1 VSLGAIFFEVNAAE
15 ARVDND
21 FSPWKRDSGQIVEAM
36 AEKSAKKK
44 PKKPADA
51 SVLGS
56 LPSSRPARLGGDRR
70 AGAPRTRATKPK
82 AAAKPP
88 ATATKPPAAKPKV
101 AAKPK
106 AAPTSAPPA
115 GWQVPSEPDQR
126 RDGGPAELVTTA
138 VQAAGELAQIGL
150 TVGGQILKRAAGRL
164 PRP

>member
-1 VSLGAIFFEVNAAE
+1 
-15 ARVDND
+15 
-21 FSPWKRDSGQIVEAM
+21 M

-70 AGAPRTRATKPK
+70 AGAPRTRATKP
-82 AAAKPP
+82 P
-88 ATATKPPAAKPKV
+88 ATATKPPAAKPK
-101 AAKPK
+101 ATAKPK
-106 AAPTSAPPA
+106 PAPTSAPPA
-115 GWQVPSEPDQR
+115 GWQVPSEPDER

>member
-1 VSLGAIFFEVNAAE
+1 
-15 ARVDND
+15 
-21 FSPWKRDSGQIVEAM
+21 M

-70 AGAPRTRATKPK
+70 AGGPRTRATSATTASRSSAATKPK
-82 AAAKPP
+82 AKTATKPP
-88 ATATKPPAAKPKV
+88 ATATEPPAAKPK
-101 AAKPK
+101 ATAKPK
-106 AAPTSAPPA
+106 PAPTSAPPA
-115 GWQVPSEPDQR
+115 GWQVPSEPDER

>member
-44 PKKPADA
+44 PKKPAGA

-56 LPSSRPARLGGDRR
+56 LPSTRPARLGGDRR
-70 AGAPRTRATKPK
+70 AGATRTRPAAATAATPK
-82 AAAKPP
+82 AAARKPTRSKPKP
-88 ATATKPPAAKPKV
+88 AT
-101 AAKPK
+101 
-106 AAPTSAPPA
+106 TSAPPA
-115 GWQVPSEPDQR
+115 GWQVPSEPDGR
-126 RDGGPAELVTTA
+126 RESGPAEIVTTA

-150 TVGGQILKRAAGRL
+150 TLGGQILKRAAGRI